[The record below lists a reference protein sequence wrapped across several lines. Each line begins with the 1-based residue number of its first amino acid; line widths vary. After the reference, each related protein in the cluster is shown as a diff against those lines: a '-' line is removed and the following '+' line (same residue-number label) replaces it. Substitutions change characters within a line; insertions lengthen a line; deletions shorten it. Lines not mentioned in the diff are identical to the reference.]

1 MRMLTIERPC
11 AGHDDCAPRRTCRQG
26 HEPAPGEKKLL
37 VVTTLF
43 PLYDFVRTVG
53 GDRVEARLLL
63 PPGVEPHN
71 FEPRPE
77 DVVLLDKADSSSIP
91 TGTWSPGRTAS

>member
-1 MRMLTIERPC
+1 MRLLKFCAVVLVMLIPFT
-11 AGHDDCAPRRTCRQG
+11 ASCRKGQ
-26 HEPAPGEKKLL
+26 EPAQGGGKLR
-37 VVTTLF
+37 VTTTLF

-77 DVVLLDKADSSSIP
+77 DVVQLNKADVFVYTNRYMEPWAAGS
-91 TGTWSPGRTAS
+91 

>member
-1 MRMLTIERPC
+1 MKTMRLC
-11 AGHDDCAPRRTCRQG
+11 ALLLAALVLLLAGCRQG
-26 HEPAPGEKKLL
+26 GEPATGEKKLR

-77 DVVLLDKADSSSIP
+77 DVVQLGKADIFVYTNRYMEPWADSV
-91 TGTWSPGRTAS
+91 